1 MKHTRQEKPKDEKN
15 PHPGQEKLTPVTAL
29 MSSTKP
35 KLGAEK
41 CIDGIEDGKDSQAGD
56 KVNLCH
62 TLVKKETNLSQI
74 KNLLQKNLL
83 QVKKEGDK
91 FIAEPFPWFAID
103 YGEEARVSVGKTVLV
118 NRLVSLF
125 LLFFLYL
132 G

>member
-1 MKHTRQEKPKDEKN
+1 MEKNPPNHQKIQFLRKVPFDTTAQQPDKPKVEKN

-62 TLVKKETNLSQI
+62 TLVKKE
-74 KNLLQKNLL
+74 
-83 QVKKEGDK
+83 GDK

-118 NRLVSLF
+118 NRLV
-125 LLFFLYL
+125 FFYFFYL
-132 G
+132 

>member
-1 MKHTRQEKPKDEKN
+1 
-15 PHPGQEKLTPVTAL
+15 

-62 TLVKKETNLSQI
+62 TLVKKE
-74 KNLLQKNLL
+74 
-83 QVKKEGDK
+83 GDK

-118 NRLVSLF
+118 NRLV
-125 LLFFLYL
+125 FFI
-132 G
+132 